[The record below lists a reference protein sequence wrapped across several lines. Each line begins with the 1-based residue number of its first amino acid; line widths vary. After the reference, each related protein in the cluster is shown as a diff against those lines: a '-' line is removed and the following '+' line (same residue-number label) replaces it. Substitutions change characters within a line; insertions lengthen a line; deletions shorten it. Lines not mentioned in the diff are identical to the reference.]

1 MNRRS
6 MLTATTMALLL
17 GVALSTG
24 DAVGQTAKDLVGTWT
39 FASVETTR
47 ADGTRTQPFGANP
60 KGYVMF
66 DGNGRFVYLL
76 TRPGRPK
83 FASNS
88 RDDASPEENKATV
101 QGSLAYA
108 GTYSVSDKTLIF
120 SVEATTFPNAEG
132 TDQKRSIVVTADELR
147 WSNPAPTTG
156 GAGARAE
163 AVLKRVK

>member
-17 GVALSTG
+17 GVALPKG

-39 FASVETTR
+39 WASVELTR
-47 ADGTRTQPFGANP
+47 SDGTKTQPFGATP
-60 KGYVMF
+60 KGYVIF
-66 DGNGRFVYLL
+66 DSNGRFAYLL

-83 FASNS
+83 FASNT
-88 RDDASPEENKATV
+88 RDDATPEEYKATV
-101 QGSLAYA
+101 QGSLAYT

-120 SVEATTFPNAEG
+120 SVEASTFPNAEG
-132 TDQKRSIVVTADELR
+132 ADQKRSVLVTADEMR

-156 GAGARAE
+156 GAGAKAE

>member
-17 GVALSTG
+17 GVPLSTG
-24 DAVGQTAKDLVGTWT
+24 DAAGQTAKDLVGTWT
-39 FASVETTR
+39 FTSVELTR
-47 ADGTRTQPFGANP
+47 PDGTKTQPFGANP
-60 KGYVMF
+60 KGYVLF
-66 DGNGRFVYLL
+66 DGNGHFAYLL
-76 TRPGRPK
+76 TRSARPK

-88 RDDASPEENKATV
+88 RDDATPEENRATV
-101 QGSLAYA
+101 QGTLAYA
-108 GTYSVSDKTLIF
+108 GTYSVSDKTLTF
-120 SVEATTFPNAEG
+120 SVEASTFPNAEG
-132 TDQKRSIVVTADELR
+132 ADQKRFILVTADELR

>member
-6 MLTATTMALLL
+6 MLTATTMTLLL
-17 GVALSTG
+17 GVTLPTG
-24 DAVGQTAKDLVGTWT
+24 DAAGQAAKELVGTWT

-47 ADGTRTQPFGANP
+47 ADGTKTQPFGANP
-60 KGYVMF
+60 KGYVIF
-66 DGNGRFVYLL
+66 DSNGRFVYLL
-76 TRPGRPK
+76 TRSGRPK

-88 RDDASPEENKATV
+88 RDDTTPEENKATV

-108 GTYSVSDKTLIF
+108 GTYSVNDKTLTF
-120 SVEATTFPNAEG
+120 SVEASTFPNAEG
-132 TDQKRSIVVTADELR
+132 VDQKRFILVTADELR

-156 GAGARAE
+156 GAGAKAE